1 MNSDDITSLVAASA
15 SRFGFR
21 DQQQLEL
28 LESRLRKVEQSEV
41 LCGLV
46 AVFCQ
51 GEPAQSNSGAQEL
64 AGRLLASLRPIGPID
79 LQSTIRNALPR
90 YDLSVEQFPVHL
102 AALCGLEAVH
112 SVLQALSQEP
122 ISERDRRALETMRF
136 WLRNR
141 ETLQPHNDA

>member
-1 MNSDDITSLVAASA
+1 MNSDAITSLVVTSA

-21 DQQQLEL
+21 NRQQLEL

-46 AVFCQ
+46 AVICQ
-51 GEPAQSNSGAQEL
+51 GEPAQSNSDAQEL
-64 AGRLLASLRPIGPID
+64 AGRLLASLRPLGPLD
-79 LQSTIRNALPR
+79 LEATLRNALPR
-90 YDLSVEQFPVHL
+90 YDLSVEQFPAHL

-122 ISERDRRALETMRF
+122 ISEKKRKALETMRF

-141 ETLQPHNDA
+141 E

>member
-21 DQQQLEL
+21 DRQQVEL
-28 LESRLRKVEQSEV
+28 LESRLRKAEQSEV
-41 LCGLV
+41 LSGLV

-51 GEPAQSNSGAQEL
+51 GEPTQSNSDAQEL
-64 AGRLLASLRPIGPID
+64 AGRLLASLRPIGPLD
-79 LQSTIRNALPR
+79 LQATLRNALPR

-102 AALCGLEAVH
+102 AALCGLAAVN

-122 ISERDRRALETMRF
+122 ISEKERRALETMNF

-141 ETLQPHNDA
+141 EHL